1 MRAVAVARGR
11 LAGRPWRGVSGY
23 VTLVAAAWL
32 LLWAIQRS
40 EHAWLFSHEVLG
52 ARGLAPA
59 LAVAGYMSGWILMS
73 LAMMLPGELPTL
85 AGVSANCSA
94 WLAGYLSP
102 WLLFGFAFGAVDLL
116 VHVLVAP
123 VHPQL
128 VARAPAILWGAAGV
142 QLLVRFV
149 GARRRRSPRSGMKT
163 SFARGWCEGR
173 ICLRRDWLLMLTVVG
188 SGHGSLLVMAA
199 ATVVMSG
206 QAMASVARWP
216 QPAQ

>member
-1 MRAVAVARGR
+1 
-11 LAGRPWRGVSGY
+11 